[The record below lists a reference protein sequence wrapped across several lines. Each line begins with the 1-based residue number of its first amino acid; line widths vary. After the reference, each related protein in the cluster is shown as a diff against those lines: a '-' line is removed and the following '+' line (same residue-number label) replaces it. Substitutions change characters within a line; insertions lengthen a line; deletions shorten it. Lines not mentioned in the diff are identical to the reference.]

1 MAQPADATTPRD
13 LPQPR
18 VSTLPFPVVGL
29 GASAGG
35 MAAAVELFTH
45 MPDLPGMAFVLVLH
59 LSPEHESHAAEILQR
74 VTRMRVVQVTE
85 TMAIQ
90 PDHLYVI
97 APALNLTMD
106 DGQLV
111 VQPPQPSRG
120 RPVAIDLF
128 FRTLAQ
134 AHRERAVA
142 VVLSG
147 TGADGT
153 LGLGEIKAEGGVTIA
168 QAPADAEYDGMPS
181 AAVASGRVDFVLRAT
196 EIAAKLVDLWQ
207 NARCIELPDP
217 ADCDPRASNQ
227 DGASSEARA
236 AAALSDV
243 LEILSARTGNEF
255 RHYKRG
261 TVLRRLERRMQVT
274 RQPTLPAYRDYLDRY
289 PQESEQLLQDMLI
302 SVTSF
307 FRDREAFESLG
318 RELAA
323 SLATRR
329 PAPAQLRAWVVGCA
343 TGEEGY
349 SLAMLLHDHVPSA
362 MPRIGIQV
370 FASDIDDRALAVAR
384 GGAYP
389 ETIRADVSATRL
401 AQFFETDAGSYRV
414 KKGLRE
420 QILFT
425 RHNVLRDP
433 PFSRLDLITCRN
445 LLIYLER
452 DVQARVLE
460 VFHFA
465 LNPGGLLML
474 GSAESADLLTD
485 LFSVVDKKQRIYRAN
500 PVRPVHRE
508 LLPQIVPMASLELLS
523 RSAHHDITSLAQI
536 HQRLRNEH
544 DSASIVLD
552 LHGNLVHASAGA
564 SRYLRHVEGVPS
576 QNLLELVLPD
586 LASALR
592 PALFLARRSGQR
604 VAAKPV
610 TITGEQGTITLQM
623 TIRGQQSTGH
633 STHLLILFDEVDTS
647 LAEQADV
654 APDGRSTAYRA
665 LEDEVAR
672 LQSQL
677 QGTIGDSAA
686 SGEALRASNEELQS
700 INEELRSATEEL
712 ETSKEELQSVNE
724 ELTTVNFELKHKVEE
739 TAKVNDDLN
748 NLIASMNIATIFVDR
763 RLHIKGFTP
772 LASRVFNVLSTDIG
786 RPLGDLTHRLHYD
799 QVTQD
804 VSHVLSTLQPAEQ
817 EISSG
822 DGRWYL
828 MRVSAYRTNED
839 RIDGAV
845 LNFIDV
851 TERRAAQEQL
861 RARDE
866 RLRLVAESTKDY
878 AVITLD
884 AQGSVTGW
892 NKGAQLMFGYVES
905 EMLGEHF
912 RRLFVPED
920 RATGAP
926 EQELRAARDV
936 GRALDERWHLR
947 KDGSRFYCSGITTPL
962 LEAGVDGFAKIARD
976 LTERRLLERE
986 REELLQAEKDVRQ
999 QLEAAHALRGQFLAV
1014 MSHELKNPLNLVML
1028 NTELLARSPEVVGD
1042 PRLARATDTIRR
1054 AVQGQAQIIDDLLDL
1069 SRLNTGKLSLS
1080 RTGVQWHAVIERI
1093 ADAQRLRRVH
1103 AIRGQHRAERIAA
1116 DRQHGLEQ
1124 LEPDGAFRPDDAQR
1138 VHGRRMPAIRRGR
1151 FVGHPLI
1158 AGLLAATGRVVS
1170 AHDRHLDADRPP
1182 ARALDRAAWFGGLR
1196 VAERPR
1202 PFIHSQ
1208 PRVGPPQ
1215 RGVPGE
1221 RDRIGRR
1228 RTRRLRPRGLGP
1240 VAHGREPA
1248 DRADHAGRVDA
1259 DVQHDR
1265 QCRGD
1270 TAGGDVPVREQ
1281 RPRRVCRVVRLVD
1294 RPARD
1299 MAAVGGTAF
1308 RRHRV
1313 CPGSRAARLGRR
1325 RHPRQ
1330 RRRVFRH
1337 VRRRRRRCDR
1347 MPPDPALKFSAPGR
1361 VQTEQRRCGEA
1372 SSAPAPIAAA
1382 IRRLRGLDTVPGR
1395 WRVRCRY
1402 HPTGPGHRLT
1412 PTCWTC
1418 GYSRSPYTPSS
1429 RPWPLILPPPQGAS
1443 RDPAHQREFAVHMRV
1458 CLFALASHLLIQ
1470 R

>member
-13 LPQPR
+13 VPQPR
-18 VSTLPFPVVGL
+18 VSTLPFPVVGV

-35 MAAAVELFTH
+35 MAAAVELFTQ
-45 MPDLPGMAFVLVLH
+45 MPDLSGMAFVLVLH

-74 VTRMRVVQVTE
+74 VTRLRVVQVTE

-181 AAVASGRVDFVLRAT
+181 VAVASGRVDFVLPAA

-207 NARCIELPDP
+207 NARCIEQPDP
-217 ADCDPRASNQ
+217 ADCDPRASSQ
-227 DGASSEARA
+227 DGASAEVRA
-236 AAALSDV
+236 AAALNDV
-243 LEILSARTGNEF
+243 LEILAARTGNEF

-261 TVLRRLERRMQVT
+261 TVLRRIERRMQVT
-274 RQPTLPAYRDYLDRY
+274 RQPNVPAYRDYLDRY

-323 SLATRR
+323 NLAGRR
-329 PAPAQLRAWVVGCA
+329 PAPVQVRAWAVGCA

-349 SLAMLLHDHVPSA
+349 SLAMLLNDHVPSTL
-362 MPRIGIQV
+362 PRIGIQV

-384 GGAYP
+384 GGTYP
-389 ETIRADVSATRL
+389 ETVRADVSASRL

-433 PFSRLDLITCRN
+433 PFSRLDVITCRN

-485 LFSVVDKKQRIYRAN
+485 LFSVVDKKQRLYRAN

-508 LLPQIVPMASLELLS
+508 LLPQIVPMASLALS
-523 RSAHHDITSLAQI
+523 SRAAHHDIASLAQV
-536 HQRLRNEH
+536 HQRLRSEH

-552 LHGNLVHASAGA
+552 MHGNVLHASAGA

-576 QNLLELVLPD
+576 QDVLELVLPD

-623 TIRGQQSTGH
+623 TIRGQQSTGQ
-633 STHLLILFDEVDTS
+633 TGRLLVLFDEVDTS

-654 APDGRSTAYRA
+654 APDGRGAAYRA
-665 LEDEVAR
+665 LEDEVTR

-763 RLHIKGFTP
+763 RLRIKGFTP
-772 LASRVFNVLSTDIG
+772 LANRVFNILSTDVG

-804 VSHVLSTLQPAEQ
+804 VSQVLSTLQPAEQ
-817 EISSG
+817 EISSD

-861 RARDE
+861 RSRDE

-884 AQGSVTGW
+884 AQGGVTGW

-926 EQELRAARDV
+926 EQELRAARDL

-999 QLEAAHALRGQFLAV
+999 QLEAAQALRSQFLAV

-1028 NTELLARSPEVVGD
+1028 NTELLARSPEVVAD

-1069 SRLNTGKLSLS
+1069 SRLNTGKLSLT
-1080 RTGVQWHAVIERI
+1080 RTPVQWHAIIERI
-1093 ADAQRLRRVH
+1093 ADPLRAEAAAKQFAFEVQAEPLTVYADMVRVEQVTWNLVSNAFKFTPPAGAIHIRLKRDGMSALLEVEDTGRGIEPRFIAQVFDMFEQGAGPASTRRDGGLGIGLALVKSLAELHGGSVHVRSEGAGKGAVFSVRLPLFDGGAQADDGRSAPVRHGVFSGRRVLLVDDSLDTLESLGDVL
-1103 AIRGQHRAERIAA
+1103 ASEGALVTKAESGVDALARAQESEFDLLLSDIAMPGMS
-1116 DRQHGLEQ
+1116 GLELIERLKQ
-1124 LEPDGAFRPDDAQR
+1124 LPKPQRWTTVAVSGFGQPDDAAR
-1138 VHGRRMPAIRRGR
+1138 SAAAGFDAHLAKPLSFEALEAIVQR
-1151 FVGHPLI
+1151 FV
-1158 AGLLAATGRVVS
+1158 
-1170 AHDRHLDADRPP
+1170 
-1182 ARALDRAAWFGGLR
+1182 
-1196 VAERPR
+1196 
-1202 PFIHSQ
+1202 
-1208 PRVGPPQ
+1208 
-1215 RGVPGE
+1215 
-1221 RDRIGRR
+1221 
-1228 RTRRLRPRGLGP
+1228 
-1240 VAHGREPA
+1240 
-1248 DRADHAGRVDA
+1248 
-1259 DVQHDR
+1259 
-1265 QCRGD
+1265 
-1270 TAGGDVPVREQ
+1270 
-1281 RPRRVCRVVRLVD
+1281 
-1294 RPARD
+1294 
-1299 MAAVGGTAF
+1299 
-1308 RRHRV
+1308 
-1313 CPGSRAARLGRR
+1313 SR
-1325 RHPRQ
+1325 
-1330 RRRVFRH
+1330 
-1337 VRRRRRRCDR
+1337 
-1347 MPPDPALKFSAPGR
+1347 
-1361 VQTEQRRCGEA
+1361 
-1372 SSAPAPIAAA
+1372 
-1382 IRRLRGLDTVPGR
+1382 
-1395 WRVRCRY
+1395 
-1402 HPTGPGHRLT
+1402 
-1412 PTCWTC
+1412 
-1418 GYSRSPYTPSS
+1418 
-1429 RPWPLILPPPQGAS
+1429 
-1443 RDPAHQREFAVHMRV
+1443 
-1458 CLFALASHLLIQ
+1458 
-1470 R
+1470 